1 MLSLSN
7 ILCVHIDAW
16 GSDPLALQ
24 RCGDD
29 SLLICLLVVCC
40 IPVEGM
46 QKSNQND
53 EGPEGLALEEK
64 EEEPDVVICIG

>member
-1 MLSLSN
+1 M
-7 ILCVHIDAW
+7 
-16 GSDPLALQ
+16 
-24 RCGDD
+24 
-29 SLLICLLVVCC
+29 LICLLVVCC